1 MSQNAHIY
9 LVFRLISFHFNLF
22 SFILERIQERKMSNA
37 LGSKSLSQHH
47 RIQFRWGKIKTE
59 LNLGKCLC
67 VCVSMFLCY
76 RYVLILMIS
85 IPNSVKCSSSQST
98 QAKITE
104 IGAFHESAPAQCV
117 HTHKRH
123 LTEMQGKTKTK
134 IMNFLLFILIII
146 AMRHFR

>member
-1 MSQNAHIY
+1 MGPSKTTNASILCYSTILFTCMLHSFWILLLVLILKWNPDCRVFFPLNLANGTKWNMSQNAHIY

-67 VCVSMFLCY
+67 VSVSLLSLCTY
-76 RYVLILMIS
+76 FDDFHS
-85 IPNSVKCSSSQST
+85 EFSQ
-98 QAKITE
+98 
-104 IGAFHESAPAQCV
+104 
-117 HTHKRH
+117 
-123 LTEMQGKTKTK
+123 M
-134 IMNFLLFILIII
+134 
-146 AMRHFR
+146 